1 MKIAKIWNKLAKPK
15 NIPRL
20 FAAILALVL
29 LIIIIIPTTLDV
41 DQLYPRMEPQIQMDN
56 HDSIAPYDR
65 GGEILKEKGIT
76 KAEYPENSASIGWIN
91 SYMSPISD
99 TIRSLSPYFGT
110 SIYSSPGGLIDEIL
124 YYTRGF
130 DTILESSILM
140 MAFII
145 ASWLMINFTMDRR
158 NEKEVIQ
165 EDVKKAIIRSD
176 IIANEVEESNRK
188 ARLRQRRKEG

>member
-29 LIIIIIPTTLDV
+29 LISIIIPTTLDV

>member
-29 LIIIIIPTTLDV
+29 LISIIIPTTLDV
-41 DQLYPRMEPQIQMDN
+41 DQLYPRMEPQIQMDI

>member
-20 FAAILALVL
+20 FATILALVL
-29 LIIIIIPTTLDV
+29 LISIIIPTTLDV